1 MAKQDKPL
9 SLAKEATGL
18 GSEYVNNIP
27 YYLPLDEAVSLT
39 LNHKLFCEVENIR
52 LDDAHG
58 RILAE
63 DLRSKVNDPP
73 FDNSAMDGFA
83 VQYGDTK
90 HAPSTLEITAV
101 SQAAATDETLSI
113 TSGQAVRIMTGA
125 PIPSGADAIIPIEAC
140 SIDGNQVTLNQ
151 PSKPHFIRKCGENIR
166 QDEVGLKKG
175 THLTPQAISM
185 CATMGYETIPAV
197 RRLKIG
203 VISTGD
209 ELKPPGEELAYGEIY
224 ESNSYGISGLVKM
237 LGHTPIRYPAVHDSI
252 EALRNQFDFA
262 AEECDLF
269 ITSGGVSMGEW
280 DFVRKLMEEEGDL
293 VFWRVKIRPGSP
305 PLFGHWNGTPMFGL
319 PGNPVSSHV
328 VFRMLVVP
336 YLRGSIGTTYPHDQ
350 VVHARLQT
358 KVRSTTDCLTLR
370 RVTLKSTPEGFIAEQ
385 PKHQGSGNIDS
396 LSSADGLTL
405 LKPGQSGDV
414 GEQIEVLLL

>member
-1 MAKQDKPL
+1 
-9 SLAKEATGL
+9 
-18 GSEYVNNIP
+18 
-27 YYLPLDEAVSLT
+27 
-39 LNHKLFCEVENIR
+39 
-52 LDDAHG
+52 
-58 RILAE
+58 
-63 DLRSKVNDPP
+63 
-73 FDNSAMDGFA
+73 MDGFA
-83 VQYGDTK
+83 VRYDDSA
-90 HAPSTLEITAV
+90 HAPSTLDIIAV
-101 SQAAATDETLSI
+101 SQAAAGDETLSI

-125 PIPSGADAIIPIEAC
+125 PIPLGADAIIPIEAC
-140 SIDGNQVTLNQ
+140 SINGHQVTLNQ
-151 PSKPHFIRKCGENIR
+151 PSKPHFIRKRGENIR
-166 QDEVGLKKG
+166 QNEVGLEKG

-185 CATMGYETIPAV
+185 CATMGYATIPV
-197 RRLKIG
+197 IRRLKIG

-209 ELKPPGEELAYGEIY
+209 ELKPPGTELAYGEIY

-252 EALRNQFDFA
+252 EALRNQFDVA

-269 ITSGGVSMGEW
+269 VTSGGVSMGEW
-280 DFVRKLMEEEGDL
+280 DFVRKLMEEEGEL

-350 VVHARLQT
+350 VVYARLQT
-358 KVRSTTDCLTLR
+358 NVRSTTDCLTLR

-405 LKPGQSGDV
+405 LKPGQSGDI